1 MIDSPMKQ
9 MTFNCILS
17 NLLLVVFWALWG
29 HFCMAQDLTKYPNRP
44 IHLVIPFAAS
54 GPTDTMARVI
64 LQRLADR
71 LEQPVIIDNKAGA
84 GGSIGA
90 EFVAHAPSD
99 GYTLLFTTSGVVTM
113 NPSLSKV
120 GFDTLRD
127 FVPVVKAGS
136 LASLLVVNP
145 SLKVNNLS
153 EFIQLAK
160 SKPGKMNYATSGPG
174 STSHL
179 SMVMFDRLADIDL
192 VHVPYKGAA
201 PAVTDLLGNNV
212 QVMLMGLT
220 TVLPFVNS
228 GKLQALGIS
237 TLQPS
242 PMAPNVPTIASFGF
256 PGFEVSNWLGFFA
269 PINTPAAVVNRFNT
283 EINTVIK
290 QADVKAKLAK
300 EGIDPAASNTP
311 AQFKEYVQNE
321 IVRWS
326 KTIKDANIKDF

>member
-1 MIDSPMKQ
+1 MKNLVHPRVYLKHLVF
-9 MTFNCILS
+9 MA
-17 NLLLVVFWALWG
+17 LLLSLNWG
-29 HFCMAQDLTKYPNRP
+29 IAQESVKYPNKP
-44 IHLVIPFAAS
+44 VHLVIPFAAS

-64 LQRLADR
+64 LQKLADR

-90 EFVAHAPSD
+90 EFVAHAPAD

-120 GFDTLRD
+120 NFDTLRD

-145 SLKVNNLS
+145 SLKVNNLT

-179 SMVMFDRLADIDL
+179 SMVMFDRLADIEL

-242 PMAPNVPTIASFGF
+242 AMAPNVPTIASFGF

-269 PINTPAAVVNRFNT
+269 PINTPASVVNRFNT
-283 EINTVIK
+283 EINAVIK

-300 EGIDPAASNTP
+300 EGIDPATSNTP
-311 AQFKEYVQNE
+311 AQFKEYVQSE
-321 IVRWS
+321 ITRWS
-326 KTIKDANIKDF
+326 KTIKEANIKDF

>member
-1 MIDSPMKQ
+1 MKPLEP
-9 MTFNCILS
+9 IRIVLKLAVLAALS
-17 NLLLVVFWALWG
+17 AQLNLSS
-29 HFCMAQDLTKYPNRP
+29 AQESSKYPNKP
-44 IHLVIPFAAS
+44 IHWVIPFAAS

-64 LQRLADR
+64 LQRIADR
-71 LEQPVIIDNKAGA
+71 FEQPVIIDNKAGA

-90 EFVAHAPSD
+90 EFVAHAPAD

-120 GFDTLRD
+120 NFDTLRD

-145 SLKVNNLS
+145 NLKVNNLT
-153 EFIQLAK
+153 EFIQMAK
-160 SKPGKMNYATSGPG
+160 AKPGQMNYATSGPG

-179 SMVMFDRLADIDL
+179 SMVMFNRLADIEL

-242 PMAPNVPTIASFGF
+242 VMAPNVPTIASLGF
-256 PGFEVSNWLGFFA
+256 AGFEVSNWLGFFA
-269 PINTPAAVVNRFNT
+269 PINTPPSVVNRFNA
-283 EINTVIK
+283 EINTVIM
-290 QADVKAKLAK
+290 QADIKAKLAK
-300 EGIDPAASNTP
+300 EGIDPAQSNTP
-311 AQFKEYVQNE
+311 AQFKAYVQNE
-321 IVRWS
+321 IIRWS
-326 KTIKDANIKDF
+326 KTIKDANIKD

>member
-1 MIDSPMKQ
+1 MNTTHFPHQLIKV
-9 MTFNCILS
+9 L
-17 NLLLVVFWALWG
+17 ALAAMSLNMG
-29 HFCMAQDLTKYPNRP
+29 FAQDTPKYPVKP

-54 GPTDTMARVI
+54 GPTDTMARVL
-64 LQRLADR
+64 LQKLADR

-90 EFVAHAPSD
+90 EFVTHAAPD

-120 GFDTLRD
+120 GFDTMRD

-145 SLKVNNLS
+145 SLKVNNLN
-153 EFIQLAK
+153 EFIQMAK
-160 SKPGKMNYATSGPG
+160 SKPGKLNYATSGPG
-174 STSHL
+174 SASHL
-179 SMVMFDRLADIDL
+179 GMVMFNRLADIDL

-201 PAVTDLLGNNV
+201 PAVTDLMGSNV
-212 QVMLMGLT
+212 DVMLMGLT
-220 TVLPFVNS
+220 TVLPFVSS

-242 PMAPNVPTIASFGF
+242 TMAPNVPTIASFGF
-256 PGFEVSNWLGFFA
+256 TGFEVSNWLGIFA
-269 PINTPAAVVNRFNT
+269 PQNTPASIVNRLNAEFNAV
-283 EINTVIK
+283 NK
-290 QADVKAKLAK
+290 LPDVKMKLAK

-311 AQFKEYVQNE
+311 AQFKEYVQSE
-321 IVRWS
+321 ITRWS
-326 KTIKDANIKDF
+326 KTIKDANIKDN